1 MTTIQESIIQELE
14 KFNESI
20 VEALDSKRISNTREA
35 ARSLRI
41 EHGDDFFRSIGIF
54 YLEFLDTGRG
64 PGNPPPFN
72 RILEWAMQK
81 TGQPKEKVWG
91 LAVYVTDKIAR
102 LGTEIFRNNSEGIEL
117 QEKIV
122 TLRKEIQVAVKQA
135 TIVTIRQKLDRFKKI
150 HMKNKYNR

>member
-1 MTTIQESIIQELE
+1 MTDQIKAIIKEVERFNDSIRETLTAKGI
-14 KFNESI
+14 N
-20 VEALDSKRISNTREA
+20 DTGEA
-35 ARSLRI
+35 ARSLYVDY
-41 EHGDDFFRSIGIF
+41 GSDFVRSIGIF